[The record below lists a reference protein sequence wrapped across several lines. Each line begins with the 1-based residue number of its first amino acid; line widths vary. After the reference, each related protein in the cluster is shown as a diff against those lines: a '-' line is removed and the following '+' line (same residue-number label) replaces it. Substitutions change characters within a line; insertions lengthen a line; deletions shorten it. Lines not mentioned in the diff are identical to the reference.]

1 MTHQVSLGLVFTA
14 LSVLASTSAFAG
26 SIPVRNGDNLQAAI
40 NAAQPGDVL
49 ELEAGATF
57 TGNFVLPVKS
67 GSTFITITT
76 APAAG
81 LPAAG
86 VRVGPADAPKLA
98 RIRSG
103 NTMAALRTAPGAHH
117 WRIQLLEF
125 DANRDGYG
133 EILQIGDG
141 SSAQNQLS
149 LVPHAIELD
158 RLYIHGDPDMGQKRG
173 IALNARDVTIRNC
186 YISGIRGVGLDSQ
199 AIGGWNG
206 PGPFWIENNY
216 LEAAG
221 ENIMLGGA
229 DPSIPGLVSDGVT
242 IRRNHFT
249 RPLSWQ
255 NPVLD
260 APGGIAAEV
269 LAGGSLASGRHYYH
283 IVARRPVANGT
294 IARSALSAEASV
306 PTYGGAAIRLT
317 WAHVPGATEYV
328 VYGRSPLGVTQYWST
343 TTTSF
348 TDTGAPGKPGAA
360 PTSAGSVWTVKNLL
374 ELKNARNV
382 VVEENLFENNWAG
395 AQGGYAIV
403 LTPRNQ
409 NGACTWCVVEHVAIQ
424 RNIVRNVAGG
434 INILGRDDLAPS
446 QQTNRILISRNL
458 FTVSTRM
465 GGSGWFLLMGNQPS
479 YVVIDHNT
487 IDADGTTLLYVYG
500 GGSSAILPVQGFQ
513 FTNNAARHS
522 LYGINGAQV
531 SFGNQILTAFF
542 PDSVVAGNWLQG
554 GDPNRYPAGNYF
566 DGQFTEAF
574 TNLAAGDYSAVA
586 GGPLANR
593 ATDGTNIGA
602 DAPGLATT
610 ISSIATGT
618 TVTPAPTMAQ
628 PRNLRIISR

>member
-1 MTHQVSLGLVFTA
+1 MTYQVSLGLVFTTLCA
-14 LSVLASTSAFAG
+14 LGSAPAFAA

-57 TGNFVLPVKS
+57 TGNFVLPVKG

-81 LPAAG
+81 LPPAG
-86 VRVGPADAPKLA
+86 VRVGPADAPKFA

-103 NTMAALRTAPGAHH
+103 NTMPALRTAPGAHH

-125 DANRDGYG
+125 AANRDGYG

-158 RLYIHGDPDMGQKRG
+158 RLYIHGDPAMGQKRG

-186 YISGIRGVGLDSQ
+186 YISDIRGVGLDSQ

-229 DPSIPGLVSDGVT
+229 DPAIPGLVSDGVT
-242 IRRNHFT
+242 IRGNHLT

-260 APGGIAAEV
+260 APAGIAAEV
-269 LAGGSLASGRHYYH
+269 LAGGSLPGGRHYYH

-294 IARSALSAEASV
+294 IARSALSAEASA

-343 TTTSF
+343 TATSF
-348 TDTGAPGKPGAA
+348 TDTGAPGQPGAA

-382 VVEENLFENNWAG
+382 VIEQNLFENNWAG

-403 LTPRNQ
+403 FTPRNQ
-409 NGACTWCVVEHVAIQ
+409 SGACTWCVVEHVTFQ
-424 RNIVRNVAGG
+424 HNIVRNVSGG

-446 QQTNRILISRNL
+446 QQTNDIVVTRNL
-458 FTVSTRM
+458 FAGITTRL
-465 GGSGWFLLMGNQPS
+465 GGNGWFLLMGNAPRDI
-479 YVVIDHNT
+479 VIDHNT
-487 IDADGTTLLYVYG
+487 IDADGTTLSYVYG
-500 GGSSAILPVQGFQ
+500 SGSSAVLAVTGYQ

-522 LYGINGAQV
+522 QYGVNGAQV
-531 SFGNQILTAFF
+531 SFGNQIIATFF
-542 PDSVVAGNWLQG
+542 PGAVFSGNWLQG
-554 GDPNRYPAGNYF
+554 GDPARYPAGNYF
-566 DGQFTEAF
+566 NGQFADAF
-574 TNLAAGDYSAVA
+574 ANLAAGDYSALA
-586 GGPLANR
+586 GGPLAGR

-610 ISSIATGT
+610 LSAITTG
-618 TVTPAPTMAQ
+618 VTRPVMPQ
-628 PRNLRIISR
+628 PRNLRIITR